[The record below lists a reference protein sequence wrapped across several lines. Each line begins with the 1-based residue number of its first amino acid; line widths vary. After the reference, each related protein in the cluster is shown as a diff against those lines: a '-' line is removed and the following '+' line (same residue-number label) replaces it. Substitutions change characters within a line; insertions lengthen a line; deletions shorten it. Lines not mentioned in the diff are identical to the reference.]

1 MQVEY
6 EEAPATFST
15 SEVLPPQPTSDHS
28 DEDDQDDEADV
39 EEEEEEEEEQI
50 GKSNDLVQS

>member
-15 SEVLPPQPTSDHS
+15 SEILPRQAASDHS
-28 DEDDQDDEADV
+28 DEEEQDDDPDV
-39 EEEEEEEEEQI
+39 EEEEEEEEP
-50 GKSNDLVQS
+50 GKFTASHSDR